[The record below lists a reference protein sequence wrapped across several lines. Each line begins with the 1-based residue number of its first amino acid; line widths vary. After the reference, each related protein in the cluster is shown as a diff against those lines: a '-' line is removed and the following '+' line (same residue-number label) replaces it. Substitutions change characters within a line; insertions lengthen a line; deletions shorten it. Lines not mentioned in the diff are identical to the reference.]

1 MNSYVRNHL
10 RAPSLGM
17 SWMVGGLGRPRLH
30 LVQATARQTC
40 RGNVFARG
48 EGQATGSFF
57 SVTLG
62 HKECLGKPMAVGC
75 QANSHWQLCRGESSQ
90 LQHLFQDQIHNLRGI
105 GLE

>member
-1 MNSYVRNHL
+1 VVWAAQGCTWCKL
-10 RAPSLGM
+10 LPDKRAA
-17 SWMVGGLGRPRLH
+17 
-30 LVQATARQTC
+30 ATFSQGE
-40 RGNVFARG
+40 RGKPLAV
-48 EGQATGSFF
+48 FF

-62 HKECLGKPMAVGC
+62 HKECLGKPMAVGF